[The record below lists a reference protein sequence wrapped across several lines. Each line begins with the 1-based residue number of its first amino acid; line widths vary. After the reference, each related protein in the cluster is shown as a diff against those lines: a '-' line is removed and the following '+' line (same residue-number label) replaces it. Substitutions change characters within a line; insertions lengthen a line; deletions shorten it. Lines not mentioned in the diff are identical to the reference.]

1 MSGPERAGYD
11 VAVIGAGMAGMATA
25 LFAAAQG
32 LSCIQ
37 IGNAGSIL
45 FATGLLDLLGVHPVA
60 EARRWRSPYQ
70 ALAALGRDQPEH
82 PLARVDQT
90 AIRQAFETFVAALGS
105 AGMPY
110 APLGELNSEVLTSIG
125 TVKSSYGVPVTMAAG
140 AAALAA
146 RTPCLLIDFRG
157 LREFSAA
164 QVVAAL
170 ADRWPGLR
178 HARIEFPNSENTTE
192 LYDAHLAGALESAG
206 TRARTINLVKPL
218 LGAAQAVGFPAVLG
232 LARAPQ
238 VHAAFEAALGVPVF
252 EIPTIPT
259 SVPGLRLLAALE
271 RAVAASGVERR
282 YWARVRGLIY
292 DAAGKIA
299 TLELDDLA
307 GGDRVVAR
315 SVVLA
320 TGRFNGRG
328 LTADR
333 RGVRESILDLPVS
346 QPDSRD
352 AWHQRD
358 FLAPAG
364 HPINRAGLM
373 VDDTWHPLDA
383 SGKAA
388 WPGLFAV
395 GSILAHQDWMR
406 SKCGSGLAIAT
417 AWAVVEQVAHQL
429 RGAGAGRR

>member
-1 MSGPERAGYD
+1 MSGPERASCD

-25 LFAAAQG
+25 LFAAARG

-45 FATGLLDLLGVHPVA
+45 FASGLLDLLSVHPVA

-82 PLARVDQT
+82 PLARVDSAT
-90 AIRQAFETFVAALGS
+90 IRPAFETFVAALGS

-110 APLGELNSEVLTSIG
+110 APLGELNSDVLTSIG
-125 TVKSSYGVPVTMAAG
+125 TIKSSYGVPLTMVAG
-140 AAALAA
+140 ATALAA
-146 RTPCLLIDFRG
+146 RTPSLLIDFRG

-164 QVVAAL
+164 QIVATL

-178 HARIEFPNSENTTE
+178 HARIEFPNSENSPE
-192 LYDAHLAGALESAG
+192 LYGAHLAGALESAD
-206 TRARTINLVKPL
+206 TRERTIGVVKPL

-232 LARAPQ
+232 LERATQ

-282 YWARVRGLIY
+282 HRARVCGLVY
-292 DAAGKIA
+292 DPAGKTA

-307 GGDRVVAR
+307 GGERVVAR
-315 SVVLA
+315 SVVMA

-333 RGVRESILDLPVS
+333 CGVRESILDLPVS
-346 QPDSRD
+346 QPDSRE

-383 SGKAA
+383 TGKAA
-388 WPGLFAV
+388 WSGLFAV

-417 AWAVVEQVAHQL
+417 AWAAVEQVARQVSGGGQ
-429 RGAGAGRR
+429 R

>member
-1 MSGPERAGYD
+1 MSGSRADSYD
-11 VAVIGAGMAGMATA
+11 VAVIGAGMAGMASA
-25 LFAAAQG
+25 LFAAQQG

-37 IGNAGSIL
+37 IGNPGGLL
-45 FATGLLDLLGVHPVA
+45 FASGLLDLLAVHPVG
-60 EARRWRSPYQ
+60 EGRRWRSPYQ
-70 ALAALGRDQPEH
+70 AVAALTRDQPEH
-82 PLARVDQT
+82 PLARVDPS
-90 AIRQAFETFVAALGS
+90 AIRHAFEAFVTALGA

-110 APLGELNSEVLTSIG
+110 APLGEHNSEVPTSIG
-125 TVKSSYGVPVTMAAG
+125 TIKSSYGVPVTMVAG
-140 AAALAA
+140 AAALAG

-164 QVVAAL
+164 QLVAEL
-170 ADRWPGLR
+170 ADRWPRLR
-178 HARIEFPNSENTTE
+178 HARIEFPGSEGSPE
-192 LYDAHLAGALESAG
+192 LYGAHLAGALESAD
-206 TRARTINLVKPL
+206 TRARIISVVKPL
-218 LGAAQAVGFPAVLG
+218 LGDAQAVGFPAVLG
-232 LARAPQ
+232 LGRASE

-252 EIPTIPT
+252 EISTIPT

-271 RAVAASGVERR
+271 RTMAASRIERR
-282 YWARVRGLIY
+282 HRARVRGLTY
-292 DAAGKIA
+292 DAGGKTA

-307 GGDRVVAR
+307 GGERVVAR

-320 TGRFNGRG
+320 TGRFTGRG

-333 RGVRESILDLPVS
+333 GGVRESILDLPVS

-358 FLAPAG
+358 FLDPAG
-364 HPINRAGLM
+364 HPINRVGVM
-373 VDDTWHPLDA
+373 VDSTWHPLDA
-383 SGKAA
+383 TGRAA

-417 AWAVVEQVAHQL
+417 AWAAIEQVTRQL
-429 RGAGAGRR
+429 RGAGAGQQ

>member
-1 MSGPERAGYD
+1 MSGPERANCD

-45 FATGLLDLLGVHPVA
+45 FASGLLDLLGVHPVA
-60 EARRWRSPYQ
+60 EARRWRSPFQ
-70 ALAALGRDQPEH
+70 AVAALARDQPEH
-82 PLARVDQT
+82 PLARVDQS
-90 AIRQAFETFVAALGS
+90 AIRHAFEIFVAALGS

-110 APLGELNSEVLTSIG
+110 APLGELNRDVLTSIG
-125 TVKSSYGVPVTMAAG
+125 TIKGSYGVPLTMVAG
-140 AAALAA
+140 ADALAA

-164 QVVAAL
+164 QIVAAQ
-170 ADRWPGLR
+170 ADSWPGLR
-178 HARIEFPNSENTTE
+178 HARIEFPNSENSPE
-192 LYDAHLAGALESAG
+192 LYGAHLAGALESAD
-206 TRARTINLVKPL
+206 TRERTIGVVKQL

-271 RAVAASGVERR
+271 RAVSASGVERR
-282 YWARVRGLIY
+282 QRSRVRGIDY
-292 DAAGKIA
+292 DAAGKTA
-299 TLELDDLA
+299 TLALDDLA
-307 GGDRVVAR
+307 GGESVVAR

-320 TGRFNGRG
+320 TGRFTGRG
-328 LTADR
+328 LSADR

-358 FLAPAG
+358 FLDPAG

-383 SGKAA
+383 TARAA

-417 AWAVVEQVAHQL
+417 AWAAIEQVTRQL
-429 RGAGAGRR
+429 RGAGAGQR